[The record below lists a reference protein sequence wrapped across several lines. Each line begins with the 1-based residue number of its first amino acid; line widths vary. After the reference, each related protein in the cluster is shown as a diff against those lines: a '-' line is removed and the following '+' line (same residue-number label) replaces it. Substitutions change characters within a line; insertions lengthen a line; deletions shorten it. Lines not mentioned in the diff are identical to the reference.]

1 MTDLSYVTAIFF
13 RALLNAHIF
22 KTIECILAGEVST
35 PPLPPPRPPPPDDI
49 HHVCLRVLE
58 CVCVCVHNSFLSFVQ
73 KNHPRILKHF
83 GFCILKCFISF
94 SPLIFFIPFIQNW
107 KSNFFFFLAIF
118 SLDIL
123 CSVQLHNPPLLIWQQ
138 LENLVQRSTSTDC

>member
-35 PPLPPPRPPPPDDI
+35 PHLPPPPLPPRRHSSCVPEGVR
-49 HHVCLRVLE
+49 
-58 CVCVCVHNSFLSFVQ
+58 VCVRVCPQQLFVFCTKKTSQNIKAFWVLYFKVLYFFLSTDF
-73 KNHPRILKHF
+73 F
-83 GFCILKCFISF
+83 YSF
-94 SPLIFFIPFIQNW
+94 HSKLEI
-107 KSNFFFFLAIF
+107 KFFFFLAIF